1 MTQIIETTAAPIT
14 LPAPMTEAMR
24 RFRAW
29 MAAEARLDTPEG
41 RKGGD
46 MQDDIRPDALTEAD
60 SALRAVMLSPVVTLH
75 DLAALVVAAANTTDH
90 SAESPMGALERA
102 ALAILART
110 GDELDPAAIR
120 GRLLLACDAFVK
132 PTVAFPVGVQPEDRA
147 ALAAMT
153 DEAIRRDLA
162 QPLDKSL
169 VYDAAMRLAMPL
181 EWVMT
186 GDMGAL
192 LHYARAGM
200 TEARAAA

>member
-1 MTQIIETTAAPIT
+1 MTHIIETTAAPIT

-29 MAAEARLDTPEG
+29 MDAEALLEG
-41 RKGGD
+41 PQGC
-46 MQDDIRPDALTEAD
+46 DDEAD
-60 SALRAVMLSPVVTLH
+60 AALDAVLAAPVETLA
-75 DLAALVVAAANTTDH
+75 DLAALVVAVAISTAPEPD
-90 SAESPMGALERA
+90 SPLGKLERA
-102 ALAILART
+102 ARSILART

-120 GRLLLACDAFVK
+120 GRLLLACDAFSE
-132 PTVAFPVGVQPEDRA
+132 PTVAFPVGVQPGERA
-147 ALAAMT
+147 ALAALT

-162 QPLDKSL
+162 QPIDKSR
-169 VYDAAMRLAMPL
+169 VYDAAMRLALPL

-186 GDMGAL
+186 GNMGAL